1 MFTITE
7 KQQKLLK
14 VQLSK
19 TVREGNGGNIE
30 YVTDIIKLFS
40 KLSQKL
46 LSCMAFHDF
55 RS

>member
-40 KLSQKL
+40 KFLFL
-46 LSCMAFHDF
+46 NIHFN
-55 RS
+55 RWNREI